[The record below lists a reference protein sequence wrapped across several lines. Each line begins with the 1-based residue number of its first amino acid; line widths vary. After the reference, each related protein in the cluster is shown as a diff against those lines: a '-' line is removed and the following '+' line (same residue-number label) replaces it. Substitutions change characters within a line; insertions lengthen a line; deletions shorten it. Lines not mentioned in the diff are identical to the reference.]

1 MLNRLDKTRQEL
13 AGKNAAIDAWLN
25 ARQDLLIQY
34 VSLISQRNGR
44 QKCLPPCTDVRNFC
58 QFLVDYISAG
68 HFEIYQCVVDAME
81 QASGRSLSLV
91 NRIVPKLEHNTT
103 ELMQFIDAFCEVQ
116 DAELLMTLDAELN
129 QLGPLL
135 EERFRLEDRLVKALR
150 LLDELLP
157 AA

>member
-13 AGKNAAIDAWLN
+13 AGKSSAIDAWLS

-34 VSLISQRNGR
+34 VSLISQRSGC

-58 QFLVDYISAG
+58 QSLVDYVSAG
-68 HFEIYQCVVDAME
+68 HFEIYQNVVDAME

-91 NRIVPKLEHNTT
+91 NRIVPRLEQNTA
-103 ELMQFIDAFCEVQ
+103 ELMQFIDTFCEVQ
-116 DAELLMTLDAELN
+116 DAELLLTLDAELN
-129 QLGPLL
+129 QLGPQL